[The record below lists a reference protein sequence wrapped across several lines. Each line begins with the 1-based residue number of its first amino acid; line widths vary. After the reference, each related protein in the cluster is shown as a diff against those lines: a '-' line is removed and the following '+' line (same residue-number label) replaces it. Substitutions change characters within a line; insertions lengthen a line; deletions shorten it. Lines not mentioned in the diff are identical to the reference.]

1 MKKNMYAGVDIGSG
15 SARLAI
21 CEVVDGKA
29 KTKYFELF
37 GHKLGHD
44 NKSFGTLT
52 EQTMQDTLN
61 TFRKILEKCDDFE
74 VKAVEFSAT
83 EAIRAA
89 SNSKQF
95 LETVKQ
101 ELGIDIRILHEKE
114 EATFAYL
121 GAQKL
126 FKDSAEN
133 VLVMDIGRG
142 SIELA
147 LGSLNQR
154 EPKEYISHK
163 LGTMVFRDLLDSKT
177 DLDKSFNKII
187 QQIKTDFNE
196 TINTWD
202 IDFKNSDQL
211 IGLGMSLFTYGYI
224 HGLTESEM
232 VKGEGKELTL
242 DELYSY
248 AEDQLENLR
257 NEVCHRS
264 NKGVLSQGDVP
275 VLATLIALLES
286 AGLDSITL
294 GRTRIPQGIAL
305 ELASK

>member
-1 MKKNMYAGVDIGSG
+1 MKNNMYAGIDIGSG

-21 CEVVDGKA
+21 CEINNGKA

-44 NKSFGTLT
+44 NKNFGKLT
-52 EQTMQDTLN
+52 DETMQNTLEM
-61 TFRKILEKCDDFE
+61 FKKILDKCDEFE

-89 SNSKQF
+89 ENSKQF
-95 LETVKQ
+95 LDTVKKQ
-101 ELGIDIRILHEKE
+101 LNIDIRILDEKE

-121 GAQKL
+121 GAKKL
-126 FKDSAEN
+126 FKESADN

-147 LGSLNQR
+147 LGSTNDN
-154 EPKEYISHK
+154 EPVEYISHK
-163 LGTMVFRDLLDSKT
+163 LGTMVFKDLLNSRNN
-177 DLDKSFNKII
+177 LDTSFKQII
-187 QQIKTDFNE
+187 KQIKSDFE
-196 TINTWD
+196 KTINNWH
-202 IDFKNSDQL
+202 INFAESDQL

-224 HGLTESEM
+224 NGLTESEM
-232 VKGEGKELTL
+232 VKGEGRELTL
-242 DELYSY
+242 NELYNY
-248 AEDQLENLR
+248 ADNQLENLK

-264 NKGVLSQGDVP
+264 NKGVLSQGDIP
-275 VLATLIALLES
+275 VLATLIALIES
-286 AGLDSITL
+286 AELNSITL

-305 ELASK
+305 ELSSK